1 MGRTEGWCFIVLYST
16 SEYSESDY
24 SEEVSKEDSVV
35 TEVDL
40 MSYLPLVLQEN
51 KTMQVIQKV
60 NGQEIGTVKSAIADL
75 LDQLFIETATWGL
88 SRWEKVYG
96 LDTDVNKNYAYRRER
111 IKARKNSKGTVTKQM
126 IINIASCFSGGE
138 ATVIEYPRE
147 YRFVIKFIGVKG
159 IPGNMKDLTDTINE
173 IKPSHLAF
181 TYEYTYNTWDVIGI
195 KTWKTLSN
203 ETWNSVITC

>member
-1 MGRTEGWCFIVLYST
+1 MLYSAK
-16 SEYSESDY
+16 EYSAGDYAEIETNSDDPTLT
-24 SEEVSKEDSVV
+24 K
-35 TEVDL
+35 VDL
-40 MSYLPLVLQEN
+40 MRYLPQIFQEN
-51 KTMQVIQKV
+51 KTMQAIQKT
-60 NGQEIGTVKSAIADL
+60 NGEEIDVLKFAIEDL
-75 LDQLFIETATWGL
+75 LKQFFIETATWGL

-96 LDTDVNKNYAYRRER
+96 LDTDVNKSYAYRRER

-159 IPGNMKDLTDTINE
+159 IPGNMKDLTRTINE

-181 TYEYTYNTWDVIGI
+181 SYEYTYNTWDMISTN
-195 KTWKTLSN
+195 TWNSLGN
-203 ETWNSVITC
+203 QTWNSVVTC